1 MVAGDDA
8 VDDGA
13 DGAPPRAS
21 AAAGRGARGRPRARR
36 PTAGATASRAF
47 MKPPREITVDE
58 CSREPDARWETRGVA
73 WDLAPLPSRRRHRR
87 AGTLMPRVV
96 TAAACGAAQSGIVRA
111 RSSGGVMSCQRQQ
124 RRNLA
129 PNSVA
134 TGRYSRTLDR
144 PSRVPFLENSACPTS
159 NSPDNAFSPRATTT
173 HPTSLPWP
181 RRSERP

>member
-36 PTAGATASRAF
+36 PTAGATM

-73 WDLAPLPSRRRHRR
+73 WDLAPLPSLPRHRR
-87 AGTLMPRVV
+87 AGMLMPRVV

-111 RSSGGVMSCQRQQ
+111 RSSGGEMSWQRQSH
-124 RRNLA
+124 LA

-134 TGRYSRTLDR
+134 TGR
-144 PSRVPFLENSACPTS
+144 
-159 NSPDNAFSPRATTT
+159 
-173 HPTSLPWP
+173 
-181 RRSERP
+181 

>member
-1 MVAGDDA
+1 MVAGDA

-21 AAAGRGARGRPRARR
+21 AAAGRGARGLRARR
-36 PTAGATASRAF
+36 PTVGATASRAF

-73 WDLAPLPSRRRHRR
+73 WDLAPLPSRPRHRR
-87 AGTLMPRVV
+87 VGVLMPRVV

-111 RSSGGVMSCQRQQ
+111 RSSGGDELST
-124 RRNLA
+124 A
-129 PNSVA
+129 A
-134 TGRYSRTLDR
+134 TSQLGAKLGCNRPVVTLDR
-144 PSRVPFLENSACPTS
+144 RLRVPFLENSACPTG

>member
-21 AAAGRGARGRPRARR
+21 AAAGRGARGLRARR
-36 PTAGATASRAF
+36 LTAGATASRAF

-73 WDLAPLPSRRRHRR
+73 WDLAPLPSLPRHRR
-87 AGTLMPRVV
+87 AGMLMPRVV

-111 RSSGGVMSCQRQQ
+111 RSSGGDELSTQ
-124 RRNLA
+124 RRRSVRDLA
-129 PNSVA
+129 PTKISCNRPMGTS
-134 TGRYSRTLDR
+134 DR
-144 PSRVPFLENSACPTS
+144 PLRVENNVRPVTRLTMPFL
-159 NSPDNAFSPRATTT
+159 PRATTT

>member
-73 WDLAPLPSRRRHRR
+73 WDLAPLPSRPRHRR

-111 RSSGGVMSCQRQQ
+111 RSSGGDECQSAATSH
-124 RRNLA
+124 LA
-129 PNSVA
+129 PNLVA
-134 TGRYSRTLDR
+134 TGR
-144 PSRVPFLENSACPTS
+144 
-159 NSPDNAFSPRATTT
+159 
-173 HPTSLPWP
+173 
-181 RRSERP
+181 

>member
-36 PTAGATASRAF
+36 PTAGATM

-73 WDLAPLPSRRRHRR
+73 WDLALLPSRPRHRR

-111 RSSGGVMSCQRQQ
+111 RSSGGEMSWQRQSH
-124 RRNLA
+124 LA

-134 TGRYSRTLDR
+134 TGR
-144 PSRVPFLENSACPTS
+144 
-159 NSPDNAFSPRATTT
+159 
-173 HPTSLPWP
+173 
-181 RRSERP
+181 